1 MARENVKPKIK
12 SGNYK
17 DKFDKPMRNRGEELN
32 EPKTNYQYDY
42 RPENQ
47 YTDKSQERS
56 IRRNETRNVYEEM
69 YNIQQRNDQRAFERL
84 KNMENEFYA
93 GVDPR
98 RRQEMADGGMVR
110 EDHVAMSNLPR
121 QAIHC
126 EYPQSY
132 YYGTPYLDDTIRGI
146 DDELDDNNNSFA
158 RYQNPFNLKYN
169 K

>member
-1 MARENVKPKIK
+1 MAKK
-12 SGNYK
+12 K
-17 DKFDKPMRNRGEELN
+17 DSYQDSFERGMRNRGEELN
-32 EPKTNYQYDY
+32 EPRSNLKYDY
-42 RPENQ
+42 RPQDQ
-47 YTDKSQERS
+47 YTDRAQERAPRRFE
-56 IRRNETRNVYEEM
+56 IREEYKNMYDNEQRRNE
-69 YNIQQRNDQRAFERL
+69 RAFARVR
-84 KNMENEFYA
+84 NMENEFYA

>member
-1 MARENVKPKIK
+1 MAKKRNSYQDSFER
-12 SGNYK
+12 
-17 DKFDKPMRNRGEELN
+17 PMRNRGEELN
-32 EPKTNYQYDY
+32 EPKSNLKYDY
-42 RPENQ
+42 RPQDQ
-47 YTDKSQERS
+47 YTDRAQERAPRRFE
-56 IRRNETRNVYEEM
+56 IREEYVQMYENEQRRNE
-69 YNIQQRNDQRAFERL
+69 RAFARVRD
-84 KNMENEFYA
+84 MENEFYA

-110 EDHVAMSNLPR
+110 ENHKEMANLPR

-132 YYGTPYLDDTIRGI
+132 YYATPYIDDSIRGL

-158 RYQNPFNLKYN
+158 RYQNPYNLKYN